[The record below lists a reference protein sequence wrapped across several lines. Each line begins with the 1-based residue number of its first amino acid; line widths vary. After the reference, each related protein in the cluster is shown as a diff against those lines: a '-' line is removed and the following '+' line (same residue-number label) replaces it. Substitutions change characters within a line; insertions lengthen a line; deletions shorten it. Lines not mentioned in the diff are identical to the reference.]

1 MASFRRDDCE
11 GRERTLK
18 HHGAEV
24 IKRAGQLAPV
34 TYIVQ
39 LQGALAVAL
48 ERYAM
53 DEGFNAET
61 IIAEAVR
68 AYLGDEQ

>member
-1 MASFRRDDCE
+1 V
-11 GRERTLK
+11 G
-18 HHGAEV
+18 H
-24 IKRAGQLAPV
+24 LAPV

-48 ERYAM
+48 MRYAM
-53 DEGFNAET
+53 DENVNAET

-68 AYLGDEQ
+68 AYLGDDQ